1 MPCFL
6 IRKTDSVI
14 HLFIIT
20 MKLILI
26 TFGLFP
32 VSSNSTLQNNLN
44 SLKLYNSTNC
54 SILLDE
60 TQFILNW
67 TKSSYA
73 LTDFNKQI
81 IKCLNSISPQLTTC
95 SPCTINST
103 RIIISTNYGI
113 LRQIDQHCKLT
124 ITSHEAFKKIMK
136 SVNSFEEQI
145 ISLSDGNYLKA
156 SFYGLILVNCTIFT
170 KNHCISDDSLEVR
183 DSFDQIDC
191 TNTATDPHHNK
202 IPLLILQ
209 CEIKSNNVC
218 LYCNCIQKDTT
229 HTIQIKNIIFTSVL
243 LLVNYKQL
251 SLEDVKDKLQQLIK
265 MPSVNNISFCLFS
278 NEILKEWE
286 ENNYLQRN
294 RKNVLIEHTK
304 RPSETEQVRHSRP
317 KRYSE
322 LTTNAKYSTINSQ
335 LLPPRN
341 LQIVP
346 LNFGSLNISW
356 IPAQKNEQFIT
367 HYELI
372 LFGLNE
378 KSDNLFS
385 HCLRIQTIYNHT
397 GHHVYLAPLFSQ
409 NRQVLINVTAPAD
422 YAIITG
428 LPPDNFYRVLLFA
441 VGNSMRSS
449 PATMPSSPRVP
460 ALSPQTPPEDIK
472 ITSRGTHSVKI
483 SWNPPSNIDCTGELM
498 NYVININSS
507 RLIEPIIIKVSRS
520 KRNYVV
526 ENLIPGTFYSVQV
539 SATTRGGLGV
549 PSKAIHFQT
558 SGELPKLDPDELEG
572 IEIPESKLESNID
585 NQNVD
590 FFQDEIKPDDLTDS
604 IQQASNSPFYVLP
617 SRIHNLR
624 ATATQTSIK
633 LKWSIALRQ
642 INMDSETHLFD
653 NVDYEYTS
661 LINPRHLIPVQMKNE
676 KHEKDITGLLP
687 PGTKHIIRWGDMHP
701 GPSEDSVKGDQTQ
714 YTIENLRPG
723 TIYYIRVI
731 SVTEGGDG
739 PAAYT
744 VVMTQDSS
752 SATKPTSQG
761 LLIPVNLVVRQL
773 GSTWARVGWDMP
785 NVPQSIKMSISGF
798 QVKYYSVK
806 SNTDQEEEGQENEM
820 EITDYITEQF
830 TTKNAEE
837 KKHEL
842 KLINMTLTSNQIHD
856 EHFDIILRDLE
867 PATQYEFGVRVLHNE
882 VIFQENDSNDN
893 GRTVKT
899 YFWSMVQGF
908 ETFGKSPKDAPTNIR
923 LSKLRLTNK
932 LHTKLQLLDFSS
944 TQTSSDIMH
953 NDIKHDQRNDNNN
966 KPSAHFL
973 VTMFIKWDPP
983 TYPNGRILASA
994 LHLTTNMKQS
1004 TRKWIERSVNGG
1016 STEAGLLR
1024 LKPSTLYFVKITAR
1038 NQHGRSPSSNII
1050 AFYTPNADGS
1060 GGGII
1065 QFTKNYYH
1073 LNDIHETFDR
1083 IQPFPNENELNQ
1095 LIKTNDNIDTS
1106 TTTTTTNNNSSKL
1119 IDIENLHW
1127 IILGGAIGCALVIM
1141 IIITLALLIRCRKI
1155 KLSTNLTKRVSNK
1168 STYNTSCSEHHQH
1181 ETTIH
1186 RHDCLQKNPS
1196 FNLNDICLNANI
1208 LGSCS
1213 PTETIAA
1220 GSNSGSIGVRTGH
1233 SLTSDQFNQ
1242 NVRMNIYPL
1251 HHSNCTHSDC
1261 NVKKINETVP
1271 LLTSSHCSCGV
1282 SIDTS
1287 APTPSGPINW
1297 IPNVGAFNIGIS
1309 GGGCFEDRHS
1319 TSVESDTDA
1328 NNSVKLIN
1336 NCPENGR
1343 NWQNDMN
1350 FGKLKLNKQLS
1361 ADMHE
1366 RNIESLNGNINPSRD
1381 MTLSY
1386 LGSSVQN
1393 SINCHAPYCQQPQL
1407 KNMGNRSPFKPP
1419 GAVINPPN
1427 LQMTC
1432 CTNNNNN
1439 PHTNFN
1445 RSRDFR
1451 SNQLNKMIGDN
1462 GCTGSGSLT
1471 DEVTASS
1478 PGSSA
1483 TGRTHGYLNQISSSP
1498 TNTSL
1503 NFKKYNRVIGKYE
1516 DEEDIN
1522 DDLNIN
1528 RDTSFRNYGSKHNE
1542 LGTHQKLSVNTSIDQ
1557 QSLSPLP
1564 PRKYSN
1570 NKNQILSDSQVERC
1584 QTIGTGIS
1592 SRNNALSSD
1601 YASQQSSLSNKSSG
1615 SSATNHGFSPEK
1627 HINYPNKVKL
1637 IDMNTNVHS
1646 VDASFVLDRVPTPE
1660 PQHRTGPFARLM
1672 QYNLSDQPINRLQIH
1687 NLTDDDYLSDK
1698 IEIKNKVMQ
1707 SPTIMKRMT
1716 TTTTPTNTLSSN
1728 TITISTVQNVFS
1740 TKSNNGLELNKHDRT
1755 PDTPDSISEQEMM
1768 RGFSTEELNQEMA
1781 NLEGL
1786 MKNLSEITQN
1796 EFTC

>member
-6 IRKTDSVI
+6 IKKIDTAI
-14 HLFIIT
+14 HLFII

-32 VSSNSTLQNNLN
+32 VSTSQNNLN
-44 SLKLYNSTNC
+44 SLQYFSTNC

-67 TKSSYA
+67 TKDSHS
-73 LTDFNKQI
+73 LTDFNKQVV
-81 IKCLNSISPQLTTC
+81 KYLNSISPKPTTC
-95 SPCTINST
+95 FLCTNNST
-103 RIIISTNYGI
+103 YIIISNNYGI
-113 LRQIDQHCKLT
+113 LRQMNQHCEQ
-124 ITSHEAFKKIMK
+124 IISHEAFKKIME
-136 SVNSFEEQI
+136 SMNSFEEQM
-145 ISLSDGNYLKA
+145 ISLSDENYLTA
-156 SFYGLILVNCTIFT
+156 IFYDPTLVNYTIFT
-170 KNHCISDDSLEVR
+170 KNYCMSDNLPEVR
-183 DSFDQIDC
+183 NSFDQIDC
-191 TNTATDPHHNK
+191 TNTATNPHHHK
-202 IPLLILQ
+202 IPLLIVQ
-209 CEIKSNNVC
+209 SEIKSNNIC
-218 LYCNCIQKDTT
+218 LFCYCIQKHATY
-229 HTIQIKNIIFTSVL
+229 TIQIKNITFTTVL

-251 SLEDVKDKLQQLIK
+251 SIEDVEHKLQQLLK
-265 MPSVNNISFCLFS
+265 MPSVNIISFCLFS
-278 NEILKEWE
+278 NEILREWE
-286 ENNYLQRN
+286 ENNYLQKN
-294 RKNVLIEHTK
+294 RKNVPIKYTK
-304 RPSETEQVRHSRP
+304 RLSETEQTRHSRT

-322 LTTNAKYSTINSQ
+322 VTTNAKYSMNSQ

-385 HCLRIQTIYNHT
+385 HCLRTHTIHNQT
-397 GHHVYLAPLFSQ
+397 GHNVYLAPLFSQ

-422 YAIITG
+422 YAIVTG

-460 ALSPQTPPEDIK
+460 ALSPQTPPENIK
-472 ITSRGTHSVKI
+472 ITSRGTQSVKI
-483 SWNPPSNIDCTGELM
+483 SWSPPSDIDCTGELM

-507 RLIEPIIIKVSRS
+507 RLIEPIIIKVPRS

-558 SGELPKLDPDELEG
+558 SGELPKLDSDELEG
-572 IEIPESKLESNID
+572 IEIPESKLASNID
-585 NQNVD
+585 SQNVD
-590 FFQDEIKPDDLTDS
+590 FFEDEIKADDLTDS
-604 IQQASNSPFYVLP
+604 IQQANNPPFYVLP

-633 LKWSIALRQ
+633 LKWSVALRQ
-642 INMDSETHLFD
+642 INMNSETHLFD
-653 NVDYEYTS
+653 DVDYEYTS
-661 LINPRHLIPVQMKNE
+661 LINPRHLIPVPIKNE

-701 GPSEDSVKGDQTQ
+701 GPSEDSVRGDRTQ
-714 YTIENLRPG
+714 YTIENLKPG

-761 LLIPVNLVVRQL
+761 LLIPVNLVVQQL

-785 NVPQSIKMSISGF
+785 SVPQSIKMSISGF

-806 SNTDQEEEGQENEM
+806 ANTDQEEEGQENEI
-820 EITDYITEQF
+820 EITNYITEQF
-830 TTKNAEE
+830 ATKNVDE

-882 VIFQENDSNDN
+882 VISEENDPNVN

-932 LHTKLQLLDFSS
+932 LHTKLQLLDFS
-944 TQTSSDIMH
+944 TIQTSSDALN
-953 NDIKHDQRNDNNN
+953 NDIIHDQNNDNSNDNN
-966 KPSAHFL
+966 KPSSHFL

-994 LHLTTNMKQS
+994 LYLTTNMKQS
-1004 TRKWIERSVNGG
+1004 TRKWTERSVNGG

-1024 LKPSTLYFVKITAR
+1024 LKPSTLYFVKITSR

-1065 QFTKNYYH
+1065 QFTKDYYN
-1073 LNDIHETFDR
+1073 LNDIHETFDK
-1083 IQPFPNENELNQ
+1083 IQPFPNENELNK
-1095 LIKTNDNIDTS
+1095 LIRTNDPIY
-1106 TTTTTTNNNSSKL
+1106 TTNNNNKL
-1119 IDIENLHW
+1119 IDIENIHW

-1155 KLSTNLTKRVSNK
+1155 KFTTNLTKRVSDK
-1168 STYNTSCSEHHQH
+1168 STYKTSYSEHHQH

-1233 SLTSDQFNQ
+1233 SLTNDQFNQ
-1242 NVRMNIYPL
+1242 NVRMNIYPS
-1251 HHSNCTHSDC
+1251 HHSNCIHSDC
-1261 NVKKINETVP
+1261 SVKKINETVP
-1271 LLTSSHCSCGV
+1271 LLTSSHCNCGV

-1328 NNSVKLIN
+1328 NNSMKLTN
-1336 NCPENGR
+1336 NCQESGR

-1350 FGKLKLNKQLS
+1350 CGKFRLNKQLS

-1366 RNIESLNGNINPSRD
+1366 RNVESLNGNINASRD

-1393 SINCHAPYCQQPQL
+1393 SINCHAPYCQQSQL

-1419 GAVINPPN
+1419 GTVINPPN

-1439 PHTNFN
+1439 NPHINFN

-1522 DDLNIN
+1522 DELNIN
-1528 RDTSFRNYGSKHNE
+1528 RDTGFRNYGSKHNGH
-1542 LGTHQKLSVNTSIDQ
+1542 GTHQKLSVNTSVDQ

-1570 NKNQILSDSQVERC
+1570 NKNQILSDSQGERC
-1584 QTIGTGIS
+1584 QTHGTGIS
-1592 SRNNALSSD
+1592 TRNNALSSD
-1601 YASQQSSLSNKSSG
+1601 YASQQSSLSNKSSE

-1627 HINYPNKVKL
+1627 HVNYPNKVKL

-1660 PQHRTGPFARLM
+1660 PQHRSGQFARLM
-1672 QYNLSDQPINRLQIH
+1672 QYKLSDQPINRLQIL

-1698 IEIKNKVMQ
+1698 IEIKNKIMQ

-1716 TTTTPTNTLSSN
+1716 TTTTTITTPTNTLSSN
-1728 TITISTVQNVFS
+1728 TITYSTVQNVFS
-1740 TKSNNGLELNKHDRT
+1740 TKSNYGLELNKHDRT

-1768 RGFSTEELNQEMA
+1768 KGFSTEELNQEMA